1 MSMFIASYGL
11 VVGTNYLVVFVLL
24 VIIYYKILK
33 RIKRMRIIHGKW
45 KEKEKRKK
53 ETDLLPLF
61 LGFLYLEQNHSTH
74 NLYGA
79 TEALIIRG
87 QSQARKRVIYFLTV
101 FIISGFFSEC
111 TTHSAVILQLSF
123 RAIICIPSIC
133 FLSLS

>member
-1 MSMFIASYGL
+1 MVSGRR
-11 VVGTNYLVVFVLL
+11 
-24 VIIYYKILK
+24 K
-33 RIKRMRIIHGKW
+33 RKR
-45 KEKEKRKK
+45 KRKK
-53 ETDLLPLF
+53 EIDLLPLF
-61 LGFLYLEQNHSTH
+61 LCFLYLEQNHSTH

-111 TTHSAVILQLSF
+111 TTGSAVILQLSF
-123 RAIICIPSIC
+123 RAVNCVSSIC

>member
-1 MSMFIASYGL
+1 MVSG
-11 VVGTNYLVVFVLL
+11 
-24 VIIYYKILK
+24 
-33 RIKRMRIIHGKW
+33 RR
-45 KEKEKRKK
+45 KRKRK
-53 ETDLLPLF
+53 EEIDLFPLF
-61 LGFLYLEQNHSTH
+61 LCFLYLEQNHSTH

-111 TTHSAVILQLSF
+111 TTRSAVILRLSF
-123 RAIICIPSIC
+123 RAINRVSSIC